1 MMFWNKILFV
11 VGDVLYHCYIFKC
24 FIIAVIYVSDLRE
37 LHLGRSA
44 YIFSIFCNSLFWN
57 VPIPLNDWKIVQ

>member
-1 MMFWNKILFV
+1 MYYIIVIYLEA
-11 VGDVLYHCYIFKC
+11 LYSKC
-24 FIIAVIYVSDLRE
+24 FNIAVIYVSDLRE

-57 VPIPLNDWKIVQ
+57 VPIPE